1 MAEFSPPPAVGAMAY
16 PSPNPEPGWNRDWN
30 HTLESRAAAAVAG
43 IELRY
48 AATAAAPSP
57 SPTPPPLESHWNH
70 QCRAELRMSPGPAR
84 LHTLTIANLQN
95 GHPLAHAHTRTH
107 TRTRLESRLESRA
120 AAAAAGI
127 ELRYAAAA
135 LESI

>member
-1 MAEFSPPPAVGAMAY
+1 MAY

-84 LHTLTIANLQN
+84 PHVDHHGPGDA
-95 GHPLAHAHTRTH
+95 
-107 TRTRLESRLESRA
+107 RLSHIVLSVYTA
-120 AAAAAGI
+120 SKATM
-127 ELRYAAAA
+127 
-135 LESI
+135 